1 MMVVEGGR
9 AVVVATDE
17 AVTMQ
22 GGILWLG
29 LSRGGN
35 GDWVIDV

>member
-9 AVVVATDE
+9 AVVVTTGE
-17 AVTMQ
+17 VVTMQ
-22 GGILWLG
+22 DGGLWLG

-35 GDWVIDV
+35 GDWVIDA